1 MSEKPYYPWNT
12 RFSTEDGSWEDM
24 EWMYQAFKARLKK
37 ELASVDTVQTLY
49 GEGERYPQLIENPA
63 SDHLDQ

>member
-1 MSEKPYYPWNT
+1 
-12 RFSTEDGSWEDM
+12 M